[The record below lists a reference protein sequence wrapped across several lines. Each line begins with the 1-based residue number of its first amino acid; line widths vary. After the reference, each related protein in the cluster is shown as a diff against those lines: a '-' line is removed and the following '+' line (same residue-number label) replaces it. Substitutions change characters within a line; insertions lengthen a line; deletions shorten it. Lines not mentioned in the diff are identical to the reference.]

1 MVPLP
6 SNDGRL
12 TMWMLNSILTDA
24 RRLNA
29 SDIHLVRDVTPA
41 LRVGGEIQLLDG
53 ESLDEAALR
62 RMLHETVTATQLE
75 TLNAT
80 RQLCCS
86 FDKPEIGRFRL
97 SVYFRSGCPEMA
109 IRLCEPSVRSA
120 VELELPPVVEELA
133 QLQNGLVLVTGPTG
147 VGKTTTLNYLIHSIN
162 RQRRAKII
170 TIEDP
175 IEFVHTSDRGI
186 VVQQEVLTDVPS
198 FPTALV
204 HALRQDPD
212 VIVIG
217 EMRDLET
224 IGTALIA
231 AETGHLVLATLH
243 TPDAAQTVQRV
254 FSVFPAE
261 QQNGVVVQLAN
272 SLQVI
277 VAQKLLPRAGDSGRV
292 LACEVCVATSAV
304 RAHIRER
311 QVHLLNN
318 EMQTGKKFQMQ
329 TMDGAILNLFQ
340 RGEITAE
347 TALAHA
353 RDIDFMRRR
362 IGGATA

>member
-1 MVPLP
+1 MTWQLD
-6 SNDGRL
+6 SL
-12 TMWMLNSILTDA
+12 LKDA

-29 SDIHLVRDVTPA
+29 SDIHLVRGVAPA
-41 LRVGGEIQLLDG
+41 LRIAGEIQTLDG
-53 ESLDEAALR
+53 APIDETTLR
-62 RMLHETVTATQLE
+62 RMLDESATASQIE
-75 TLNAT
+75 KLNAT

-86 FDKPEIGRFRL
+86 FERPEIGRFRI
-97 SVYFRSGCPEMA
+97 SVYFRTGCPELV
-109 IRLCEPSVRSA
+109 IRLCEPAVRSA
-120 VELELPPVVEELA
+120 VELELPPIIDELVH
-133 QLQNGLVLVTGPTG
+133 LPNGLVLVTGPTG

-175 IEFVHTSDRGI
+175 IEFIHTSDRSI

-198 FPTALV
+198 FQSALV

-243 TPDAAQTVQRV
+243 TPDAAQTVQRI

-261 QQNGVVVQLAN
+261 QQSAIIVQLAN

-277 VAQKLLPRAGDSGRV
+277 VAQKLLPRADDSGRV

-304 RAHIRER
+304 RAHVRER
-311 QVHLLNN
+311 QAHLLHN
-318 EMQTGKKFQMQ
+318 EMQTGKQFQMQ
-329 TMDGAILNLFQ
+329 TMDGAIINLFQ
-340 RGEITAE
+340 RGEITGE
-347 TALAHA
+347 TALSHA
-353 RDIDFMRRR
+353 RDVEFMRRR
-362 IGGATA
+362 VGGTTA